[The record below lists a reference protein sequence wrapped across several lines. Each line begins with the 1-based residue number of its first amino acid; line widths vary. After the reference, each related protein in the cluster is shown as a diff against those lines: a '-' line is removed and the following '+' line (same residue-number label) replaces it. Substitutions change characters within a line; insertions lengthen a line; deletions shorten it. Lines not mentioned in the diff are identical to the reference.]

1 MAENSYSVNLND
13 KEQNENTTDQHITN
27 RPSSVNKVNTLHWFA
42 YIGPELPDI
51 YPQDRDDRL
60 RQVRDRQNEERL
72 RKLNE
77 IKQQALQAQKIREQ
91 KEEERRRRIE
101 EMRARDQDRR
111 ALVEERKKQIE
122 DVERDRREYIL
133 RKNQER
139 EERLKSK
146 QRNERCS
153 PVFAFGSSTPRMLE
167 PADTGGSS
175 FWTNRRATSTTNMM
189 FAGLPISRRS
199 SERDVDGSKKRATS
213 AGGLDRDPPEDFRMS
228 TSMYEVFHWHTPS
241 PSTGSRP
248 AQDDA
253 DSNNVQTPIGY
264 NNRVARRRT
273 DLMPTIPSP
282 RGTSVQHT
290 KPFTRSPGRAYSMT
304 RLDQLAQPRQ
314 RRVPTPELDV
324 VMEHRPVSMT
334 RSYPSKKSDVVDTS
348 NQLSRSM
355 SHLAGS
361 KPLRKSDTSTSMS
374 HLNFSRPMVTP
385 RMNKTER
392 MRRQRLLNANNTD
405 NLAPGVRSGEAT
417 PSRPGSAMSGT
428 SSVASGVTM
437 RRPTSAVHT
446 PPRKPRPASIAGT
459 GLSSDYTKKN
469 SISNNDV
476 KNVGSDHSK
485 PPIPHSSTKSFSGK
499 VDRIPSKSNLGLK
512 GTSSARNSAKTTPL
526 QSPTTEN
533 VGLIGDHHK
542 SIPNTPKRK
551 GSRQESSS
559 TNQQQPITNGDHH
572 QTNKTPAKQKSKNV
586 TDKDNNNKTDK
597 VNPPESVKAE
607 VVEAQ
612 IDTTTTQ
619 VNQQEHVTSESVNE
633 TIVSESSSANVES
646 NQVVDNLIDVDSDQ
660 QNLVDLVSE
669 TSTPNIMSVSQPPPQ
684 TQFDNLEQVDMS
696 ASMIAKI
703 RITTEEEA
711 KAALAERRRLAREE
725 AERQAELERQRLE
738 EIARI
743 QAEKERAEEE
753 EQRRL
758 EEETLRL
765 AQQQREAEEL
775 RLRQA
780 IEEAQRREEEERQRK
795 IEEEKQK
802 AEKEEQ
808 ERKAREEAEKQRIEL
823 AAKLE
828 KEEREREARRKR
840 VEAIMSRTR
849 GASANNSAIQ
859 SNNDSDNQQSQQ
871 NTQSGNNQSG
881 GEENNI
887 VRNGT
892 TITQDKQQ
900 LTKQFNNDNNTN
912 NVLREVQLQSGDH
925 PMQTP
930 IINTRQLSVDGE
942 FNSVVEQ
949 PSLATSKVPLNGS
962 NVVHI
967 FEQHISSNANPASVD
982 VLINEDTINSN
993 KSVSESSQ
1001 QQSVTT
1007 GGDLA

>member
-290 KPFTRSPGRAYSMT
+290 KPFTRS
-304 RLDQLAQPRQ
+304 
-314 RRVPTPELDV
+314 
-324 VMEHRPVSMT
+324 
-334 RSYPSKKSDVVDTS
+334 
-348 NQLSRSM
+348 
-355 SHLAGS
+355 
-361 KPLRKSDTSTSMS
+361 
-374 HLNFSRPMVTP
+374 
-385 RMNKTER
+385 
-392 MRRQRLLNANNTD
+392 
-405 NLAPGVRSGEAT
+405 PGVRSGEAT

-1007 GGDLA
+1007 GGGMYFN

>member
-248 AQDDA
+248 AQ
-253 DSNNVQTPIGY
+253 
-264 NNRVARRRT
+264 
-273 DLMPTIPSP
+273 
-282 RGTSVQHT
+282 
-290 KPFTRSPGRAYSMT
+290 
-304 RLDQLAQPRQ
+304 
-314 RRVPTPELDV
+314 
-324 VMEHRPVSMT
+324 
-334 RSYPSKKSDVVDTS
+334 
-348 NQLSRSM
+348 
-355 SHLAGS
+355 
-361 KPLRKSDTSTSMS
+361 
-374 HLNFSRPMVTP
+374 
-385 RMNKTER
+385 
-392 MRRQRLLNANNTD
+392 
-405 NLAPGVRSGEAT
+405 GVRSGEAT

-1007 GGDLA
+1007 GGGMYFN

>member
-213 AGGLDRDPPEDFRMS
+213 AGGLDRDPPE
-228 TSMYEVFHWHTPS
+228 
-241 PSTGSRP
+241 
-248 AQDDA
+248 
-253 DSNNVQTPIGY
+253 
-264 NNRVARRRT
+264 
-273 DLMPTIPSP
+273 
-282 RGTSVQHT
+282 
-290 KPFTRSPGRAYSMT
+290 
-304 RLDQLAQPRQ
+304 
-314 RRVPTPELDV
+314 
-324 VMEHRPVSMT
+324 
-334 RSYPSKKSDVVDTS
+334 
-348 NQLSRSM
+348 
-355 SHLAGS
+355 
-361 KPLRKSDTSTSMS
+361 
-374 HLNFSRPMVTP
+374 
-385 RMNKTER
+385 
-392 MRRQRLLNANNTD
+392 
-405 NLAPGVRSGEAT
+405 GVRSGEAT

-1007 GGDLA
+1007 GGGMYFN